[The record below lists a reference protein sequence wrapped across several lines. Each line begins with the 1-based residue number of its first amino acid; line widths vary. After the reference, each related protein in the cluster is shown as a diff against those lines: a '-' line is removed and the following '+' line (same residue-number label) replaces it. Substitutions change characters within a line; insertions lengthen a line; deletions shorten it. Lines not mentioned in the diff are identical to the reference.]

1 MTLQPGNPMPGG
13 HWSMRS
19 STADRERAIDVLKAA
34 FAEGRLSREEFEQRA
49 GQAYRSRTYAE
60 LGVLTADLPAGPLG
74 AVPPPPSPYAPPP
87 PYAAPPYPVAAS
99 GRRVN
104 SLAVAALVCSLIPG
118 FPSVAAIIAGTT
130 ARRQIRRNGE
140 RGDGIAVAAI
150 VIGAISLLVFLLF
163 LVGTARFP

>member
-1 MTLQPGNPMPGG
+1 
-13 HWSMRS
+13 MRS

-99 GRRVN
+99 RRRVN

>member
-1 MTLQPGNPMPGG
+1 
-13 HWSMRS
+13 MRS

-49 GQAYRSRTYAE
+49 GQAYRSLTYAE
-60 LGVLTADLPAGPLG
+60 LGALTADLPAGPLG
-74 AVPPPPSPYAPPP
+74 AVLPPPSPYAMAQA
-87 PYAAPPYPVAAS
+87 PYAAPPYPVVVPR
-99 GRRVN
+99 RRVN

-118 FPSVAAIIAGTT
+118 FPAAAAIIAGTT
-130 ARRQIRRNGE
+130 ARRQIRRSGE

-163 LVGTARFP
+163 LAGTRGFS

>member
-1 MTLQPGNPMPGG
+1 MSLQPGNPMPGG

-60 LGVLTADLPAGPLG
+60 LGALTADLPAGPLG
-74 AVPPPPSPYAPPP
+74 AVAPPPSPYGVAQP
-87 PYAAPPYPVAAS
+87 PYAMQPPYPVVVPR
-99 GRRVN
+99 RRVN

-118 FPSVAAIIAGTT
+118 FPAAAALIA
-130 ARRQIRRNGE
+130 A
-140 RGDGIAVAAI
+140 
-150 VIGAISLLVFLLF
+150 L
-163 LVGTARFP
+163 

>member
-1 MTLQPGNPMPGG
+1 MSLQPGNPMPGG

-60 LGVLTADLPAGPLG
+60 LGALTADLPAGPLG

-87 PYAAPPYPVAAS
+87 YPVAAS
-99 GRRVN
+99 RRRVN

>member
-1 MTLQPGNPMPGG
+1 
-13 HWSMRS
+13 
-19 STADRERAIDVLKAA
+19 
-34 FAEGRLSREEFEQRA
+34 
-49 GQAYRSRTYAE
+49 
-60 LGVLTADLPAGPLG
+60 
-74 AVPPPPSPYAPPP
+74 
-87 PYAAPPYPVAAS
+87 
-99 GRRVN
+99 VN

>member
-1 MTLQPGNPMPGG
+1 MSLQPGNPMPGG

-60 LGVLTADLPAGPLG
+60 LGALTADLPAGPLG
-74 AVPPPPSPYAPPP
+74 AVAPPP
-87 PYAAPPYPVAAS
+87 VPYPVVHPAMVQYPPVAP
-99 GRRVN
+99 RRPVN

-118 FPSVAAIIAGTT
+118 IPAAAGVITGVAA
-130 ARRQIRRNGE
+130 RQQIRQRGE
-140 RGDGIAVAAI
+140 RGQGIATAAI
-150 VIGAISLLVFLLF
+150 VIGTISLVVFLLW
-163 LVGTARFP
+163 LISMVGSS

>member
-1 MTLQPGNPMPGG
+1 
-13 HWSMRS
+13 MRS

-60 LGVLTADLPAGPLG
+60 LGALTADLPAGPLG

-87 PYAAPPYPVAAS
+87 YPVAAS
-99 GRRVN
+99 RRRVN

>member
-1 MTLQPGNPMPGG
+1 MSLQPGNPMPGG

-60 LGVLTADLPAGPLG
+60 LGALTADLPAGPLG

-87 PYAAPPYPVAAS
+87 YPVAAS
-99 GRRVN
+99 RRRVN

-130 ARRQIRRNGE
+130 A
-140 RGDGIAVAAI
+140 
-150 VIGAISLLVFLLF
+150 
-163 LVGTARFP
+163 